1 MENCNKINIE
11 VTKEFIISLNEI
23 KSIFNNMHYV
33 RASEIKNL
41 IREVRGEKADK
52 ELDLVL
58 AEIERISSNSAAIDD
73 FLVNCPVDESDVEKV
88 MSN

>member
-1 MENCNKINIE
+1 MENCNKINID

-58 AEIERISSNSAAIDD
+58 AEI
-73 FLVNCPVDESDVEKV
+73 
-88 MSN
+88 